1 MEPLLV
7 AVNLTPSSIPELWS
21 ATSVTLDGATSGQ
34 MAQGHLP
41 AASNALLVVNVYV
54 YDDVIV
60 WPLLSLAPLIV
71 TV

>member
-21 ATSVTLDGATSGQ
+21 VTSVTPDGATSGQ
-34 MAQGHLP
+34 MAHGHLP
-41 AASNALLVVNVYV
+41 PASNALLVMNVYV
-54 YDDVIV
+54 YDDIIV